1 MNKLLLI
8 ALLALTGTANATY
21 CTNGAKDYPKCTP
34 PASSLSSNSNSAA
47 TSNSMAGAVAG
58 AVATA
63 GSTALGGAGGA
74 GGAGGVATVAAGA
87 AMGGNVSTSGG
98 DSNLWV
104 MPAPVFTPPMIT
116 ISCPQAAVNQE
127 AFAVGWNF
135 LSYAKS
141 NIDPME
147 CTLIQIRNAKVETC
161 QYASAKQIEDMMVKR
176 RLPDYVP
183 NPVVMDDYTPA
194 ECKLLLAPP
203 KSVPP
208 VLYIPPVQA
217 PVCPAPVVKPKAK
230 AAAPKKVC

>member
-1 MNKLLLI
+1 MNKILLI
-8 ALLALTGTANATY
+8 ALLALTGTAHATY

-34 PASSLSSNSNSAA
+34 PVSNLPSNSSANS
-47 TSNSMAGAVAG
+47 SSMAGAVAG

-74 GGAGGVATVAAGA
+74 ATVAAGA
-87 AMGGNVSTSGG
+87 AMGGSASTTGG

-176 RLPDYVP
+176 RLPDYAP

-194 ECKLLLAPP
+194 ECRLLLAPP
-203 KSVPP
+203 KIIPP
-208 VLYIPPVQA
+208 VLYVPPVQT
-217 PVCPAPVVKPKAK
+217 PVCPAPAPKAK
-230 AAAPKKVC
+230 VKSVPKKVC

>member
-1 MNKLLLI
+1 
-8 ALLALTGTANATY
+8 
-21 CTNGAKDYPKCTP
+21 
-34 PASSLSSNSNSAA
+34 
-47 TSNSMAGAVAG
+47 
-58 AVATA
+58 
-63 GSTALGGAGGA
+63 
-74 GGAGGVATVAAGA
+74 
-87 AMGGNVSTSGG
+87 MGGSVSGG

-183 NPVVMDDYTPA
+183 NAVVMDDYTPA

-203 KSVPP
+203 KIVPP
-208 VLYIPPVQA
+208 VLYVPPAQA
-217 PVCPAPVVKPKAK
+217 PICPAPVVKPKSK
-230 AAAPKKVC
+230 VVPKKVC